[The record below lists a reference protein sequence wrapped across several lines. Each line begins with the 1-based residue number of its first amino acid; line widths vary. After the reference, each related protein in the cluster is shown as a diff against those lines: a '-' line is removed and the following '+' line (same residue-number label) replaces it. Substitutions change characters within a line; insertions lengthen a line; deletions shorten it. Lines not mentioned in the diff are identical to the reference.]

1 MGEPTVND
9 VIAWFE
15 DDQAMEDVVFC
26 QEQPEL
32 VWQAIL
38 EVLQRDLTEEEK
50 GDLLVGPLEELLY
63 FHGAGFIER
72 VEQEGQ
78 SSPQFNHLLGGVWR
92 SEMPLE
98 IWERVQKVRKEVW

>member
-1 MGEPTVND
+1 MAEPTVND

-15 DDQAMEDVVFC
+15 DDHALEDVSYC
-26 QEQPEL
+26 QEHPEL

-38 EVLQRDLTEEEK
+38 EVVQRNLNEEEK

-63 FHGAGFIER
+63 LHGPDFIDR
-72 VEQEGQ
+72 VELSAQEE
-78 SSPQFNHLLGGVWR
+78 PQFNHLLGGVWR

>member
-1 MGEPTVND
+1 MAEPTVND

-15 DDQAMEDVVFC
+15 DDHALEDVSFC
-26 QEQPEL
+26 QEYPEL

-38 EVLQRDLTEEEK
+38 EVVQRSLTEEEK
-50 GDLLVGPLEELLY
+50 GELLVGPLEERLY
-63 FHGAGFIER
+63 LHGVDFIDR
-72 VEQEGQ
+72 VEQAAQEE
-78 SSPQFNHLLGGVWR
+78 PHFNHLLGGVWR